1 MCAVA
6 VSLKYEVDRPDP
18 DVQAAAT
25 ILNKTYLLQFLRSQ
39 VFNKSQI
46 LSKKLSHVI
55 NINSL

>member
-1 MCAVA
+1 
-6 VSLKYEVDRPDP
+6 
-18 DVQAAAT
+18 VQAAAT